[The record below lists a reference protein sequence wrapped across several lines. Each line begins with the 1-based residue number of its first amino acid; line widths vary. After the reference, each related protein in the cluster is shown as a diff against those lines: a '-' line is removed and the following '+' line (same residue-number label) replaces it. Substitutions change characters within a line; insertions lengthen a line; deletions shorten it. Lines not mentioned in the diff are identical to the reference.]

1 MTLYPKEILDRVRA
15 FAALQY
21 DIGKIVKLINPE
33 DYEQFKQ
40 DIQDETHVLFHVYNQ
55 GIDHGKFKLDAA
67 LLKLQS
73 AEADKALLEVKRQ
86 REVDNAVAEYLGE
99 TTKEE

>member
-1 MTLYPKEILDRVRA
+1 MDYSKEILERVKNA
-15 FAALQY
+15 GILQY
-21 DIGKIVKLINPE
+21 NTEQVVTLINPE
-33 DYEQFKQ
+33 DEQQFRN
-40 DIQDETHVLFHVYNQ
+40 DIANPNSVLCFIYTEGLN
-55 GIDHGKFKLDAA
+55 HGKYNLDVA
-67 LLKLQS
+67 LFKLQS